1 MCNSFLFQS
10 HFVNFTVNFFAL
22 IRLNTITNRDN
33 NSCSLFA
40 ATVRSLKYCSNH
52 PVGYKSWNVCCIAV
66 ANIPGAPLG
75 LKGILNGSYSV
86 MTIWTIGHLDI
97 WTIGLLD
104 IVQSKSNFQLDKMNY
119 V

>member
-22 IRLNTITNRDN
+22 ILSNTITSWDN
-33 NSCSLFA
+33 SSCSLFA
-40 ATVRSLKYCSNH
+40 ATVKSSKYCPNH

-75 LKGILNGSYSV
+75 SKAFLMVHICLVYLLRIEVISV
-86 MTIWTIGHLDI
+86 YFL
-97 WTIGLLD
+97 
-104 IVQSKSNFQLDKMNY
+104 QLQCG
-119 V
+119 

>member
-22 IRLNTITNRDN
+22 IRSNTITNRDN
-33 NSCSLFA
+33 SSCSLFA
-40 ATVRSLKYCSNH
+40 ATVKSSKYCPNH

-75 LKGILNGSYSV
+75 PKGILNGSYLPNLS
-86 MTIWTIGHLDI
+86 TA
-97 WTIGLLD
+97 
-104 IVQSKSNFQLDKMNY
+104 N
-119 V
+119 